1 MLSKYEFVSYIN
13 LIQSGL
19 EQRRR
24 FDKAM
29 SEFNTSFYV
38 TNLGEDWLQGLICL
52 LEVVMKD
59 PPGKNGSYIS
69 WWLFGSDEVCKT
81 LILTDEDGND
91 TELEVSTPE
100 ALYDYLTE
108 RKVD

>member
-1 MLSKYEFVSYIN
+1 MLSKYEFVCYIN

-29 SEFNTSFYV
+29 SEFNTSFFV
-38 TNLGEDWLQGLICL
+38 SNIGEDWLKGLIML
-52 LEVVMKD
+52 LETVMDDK
-59 PPGKNGSYIS
+59 PGKNGSYIS
-69 WWLFGSDEVCKT
+69 WWLFKSNFVDKK
-81 LILTDEDGND
+81 LIITDEKGND
-91 TELEVSTPE
+91 SEVDVSTPE
-100 ALYDYLTE
+100 ALYDYLAE

>member
-1 MLSKYEFVSYIN
+1 MLSKYEFINYIN
-13 LIQSGL
+13 VIQNGL

-38 TNLGEDWLQGLICL
+38 SNLGEHWLNGLVRL

-69 WWLFGSDEVCKT
+69 WWLFGGNKT
-81 LILTDEDGND
+81 LIIADEDGND
-91 TELEVSTPE
+91 TELDVSTPE
-100 ALYDYLTE
+100 ALYDYLVSRE
-108 RKVD
+108 SIS